1 MVITTT
7 KTVGEIKMASK
18 KVLCIDIYDKEGNLV
33 RIEAHTFTGEFLMQF
48 LWDERDPQTSEKRQ
62 EFRRW
67 VKRHLEQSGY
77 EP

>member
-7 KTVGEIKMASK
+7 KTVGEIKMADK

-67 VKRHLEQSGY
+67 VKRHLKQSGY